1 MKERVNMKN
10 KNGTIEENRGWQIQ
24 NARQSRSLV
33 NMGLAGACV
42 VLGLVMLAADIYFT
56 YLPLCLIFPEAF
68 AWAFSA
74 LTSPIE
80 TVGMDLLTVKYLKSE
95 LTKAE
100 RWLWLIMVPCVLVGD
115 IVTNWWGLHGF
126 MVEKMGTEPTTAH
139 WAMIIVFGTVMAVI
153 EYIIFGALLALGR
166 HRAIYKEACAWLEQH
181 EAEWEQ
187 KTSRTST
194 TSRRDMPPMPRQP
207 KRPARGERAPSR
219 TTMTEREAW

>member
-1 MKERVNMKN
+1 MKER
-10 KNGTIEENRGWQIQ
+10 NGTIEENRGWQIQ
-24 NARQSRSLV
+24 NARQSRSLI
-33 NMGLAGACV
+33 NMIMSGICV
-42 VLGLVMLAADIYFT
+42 VLGLAVLAADIYFT
-56 YLPLCLIFPEAF
+56 YLPLCMIFPEAF

-80 TVGMDLLTVKYLKSE
+80 TVGMDLLTIKYLRNE

-100 RWLWLIMVPCVLVGD
+100 QWLWAIMVPFVLLGD
-115 IVTNWWGLHGF
+115 IVTNWWGLHSF
-126 MVEKMGTEPTTAH
+126 MVERMGSEPTTAH
-139 WAMIIVFGTVMAVI
+139 WAMIVVFGTVMAVV

-187 KTSRTST
+187 KVSRTSST
-194 TSRRDMPPMPRQP
+194 MGRAQRMPSIFQQPRKPTRDRQD
-207 KRPARGERAPSR
+207 KRTQDR